1 MFQVHGMLSSKYN
14 KKRKGKKKLPNRGVA
29 KRVKAAPAQCYY
41 AQNQMRE
48 REFSGIFAKTKDYS

>member
-1 MFQVHGMLSSKYN
+1 MLSSKYN

-41 AQNQMRE
+41 AQNQMRK